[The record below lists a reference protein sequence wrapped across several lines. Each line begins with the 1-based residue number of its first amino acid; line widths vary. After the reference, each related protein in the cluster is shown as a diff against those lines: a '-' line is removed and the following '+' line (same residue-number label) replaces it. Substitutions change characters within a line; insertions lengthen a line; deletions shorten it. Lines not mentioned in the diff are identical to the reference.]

1 MHFAFCRL
9 YPFSTQLSR
18 QIWVLPVVSL
28 LLTVTLNRRCELASN
43 DERGFA
49 WVKKKTFV
57 GLNHLCK
64 EKAPPRYG
72 RFETKASAG
81 SPPNYQYMAW
91 CVFSWR
97 VEGCWGKCVLLCRYV
112 LDRVNWWILFWKKW
126 KMPIF
131 EALHAPLAS
140 KLVKLLMNHNK
151 IFLKHIKK
159 GIKKSELYA
168 NSKSGEKDDKIYPR
182 K

>member
-1 MHFAFCRL
+1 
-9 YPFSTQLSR
+9 
-18 QIWVLPVVSL
+18 
-28 LLTVTLNRRCELASN
+28 
-43 DERGFA
+43 
-49 WVKKKTFV
+49 
-57 GLNHLCK
+57 
-64 EKAPPRYG
+64 
-72 RFETKASAG
+72 
-81 SPPNYQYMAW
+81 
-91 CVFSWR
+91 
-97 VEGCWGKCVLLCRYV
+97 
-112 LDRVNWWILFWKKW
+112 
-126 KMPIF
+126 MPIF